1 MVLWKIFWHKNYN
14 ITSKPT
20 DAINNRRSTSKWLA
34 IFDHWALGKTVIITK
49 EGHDWKWSLLW
60 GGIEPHE
67 NHLSA
72 LQRELKE
79 ELWEEIKVLKSKDLW
94 IVHTR
99 KQINRILSVQ
109 LEWEVE
115 INYGELEGIWFYPL
129 EDKYW
134 DERKVLESNMH
145 QHAVDALQYF
155 REKKSFKKY
164 QWSQVKIPKGIF
176 DWFHRQILELLK
188 NQ

>member
-1 MVLWKIFWHKNYN
+1 M
-14 ITSKPT
+14 
-20 DAINNRRSTSKWLA
+20 
-34 IFDHWALGKTVIITK
+34 
-49 EGHDWKWSLLW
+49 
-60 GGIEPHE
+60 
-67 NHLSA
+67 
-72 LQRELKE
+72 
-79 ELWEEIKVLKSKDLW
+79 
-94 IVHTR
+94 
-99 KQINRILSVQ
+99 
-109 LEWEVE
+109 E